1 MLRERQDTRGASV
14 DDDRRADTLPGWKEL
29 HGLTPAQVYPRG
41 VELFHQA
48 QVLAEVL
55 YIDAGLVKLVRV
67 DRDGTETILELALAG
82 AWLGSA
88 AVIVGAPSPVTAITC
103 TSAMLQRIPAQVFCH
118 LLEHDRDLSR
128 LIHHAHAG
136 GLCRQTAWLAQVSS
150 LSSRERLERVIR
162 QLIVALGLQASTRGI
177 RLQLP
182 LRLWEIARLIAV
194 TPEHLSRL
202 LKQMQGD
209 GVIRREKGWVIV
221 PDPTRLG
228 VATDEDV
235 APWCERTV
243 GAGRLDLRQD
253 RE

>member
-14 DDDRRADTLPGWKEL
+14 VDGRRVETLPGWKEL

-48 QVLAEVL
+48 TRLDEVL
-55 YIDAGLVKLVRV
+55 HIDGGLVKLARV

-82 AWLGSA
+82 TWLGSA
-88 AVIVGAPSPVTAITC
+88 SVIVGAPSPVTSVTC
-103 TSAMLQRIPAQVFCH
+103 TRTTLQRIPAQVFCH
-118 LLEHDRDLSR
+118 LLDHDPDLSR
-128 LIHHAHAG
+128 LIHQAHAR
-136 GLCRQTAWLAQVSS
+136 GLCRQTAWLAQLTS

-162 QLIVALGLQASTRGI
+162 QLIVALGLQASARGI

-182 LRLWEIARLIAV
+182 LRHWEIARLLAI

-202 LKQMQGD
+202 LTQMQGD

-221 PDPTRLG
+221 PDVDRLCP
-228 VATDEDV
+228 ARDDEV
-235 APWCERTV
+235 APWCEGAA
-243 GAGRLDLRQD
+243 GAGRLDLHQD
-253 RE
+253 CG